1 MDKKEKLKLVIDSL
15 TPEQIEEVC
24 KIASIFS
31 DRIKSLIKETVEA
44 LDEKGFNITYIGQ
57 AEKGENH
64 GNTPNN
70 DIE

>member
-1 MDKKEKLKLVIDSL
+1 
-15 TPEQIEEVC
+15 VC
-24 KIASIFS
+24 EIASIFS

-57 AEKGENH
+57 AERGENH

-70 DIE
+70 DIK

>member
-44 LDEKGFNITYIGQ
+44 LAEKGFEISINQVQQGGSYEYQ
-57 AEKGENH
+57 KCKKGCL
-64 GNTPNN
+64 
-70 DIE
+70 